1 MIMVRDKCVADWF
14 NTSSASQLGVHFL
27 CLSQELVQDMVDYTH
42 HVMDERIASGVP
54 LVKLMAGGH
63 SMVG

>member
-1 MIMVRDKCVADWF
+1 
-14 NTSSASQLGVHFL
+14 
-27 CLSQELVQDMVDYTH
+27 MVDYTH

-63 SMVG
+63 SMVRCDPEPKPYRTMQYLAQLV